1 MRCKEN
7 GASIN
12 AFPHLLCSSFQL
24 ECKVGRT
31 CLPSFQLVPRI
42 CCSPESLDSGIVTP
56 KSEQKEKWEYP
67 GCRDA
72 VISGVPSRWQGPFRT
87 ANNNNNNKKSLTR
100 ALWTLQKSW
109 CLRLKCCRIYCKLRK
124 RQLYYILRQKLM
136 SVGRMFS

>member
-1 MRCKEN
+1 MLCRMRCKEN

-67 GCRDA
+67 GCRDP

-87 ANNNNNNKKSLTR
+87 ANNNNNKKKALLEHSELCRR
-100 ALWTLQKSW
+100 ADVFVSNAAES
-109 CLRLKCCRIYCKLRK
+109 IAN
-124 RQLYYILRQKLM
+124 
-136 SVGRMFS
+136 